1 MVISN
6 VAKKWVRYVT
16 LSPPTHTHITE
27 HRLGLA
33 KFVPL
38 FFFCFSKRFKVGVS
52 PSHLNEEG
60 CYVYVN
66 RQDGNTFSYHPYF

>member
-16 LSPPTHTHITE
+16 LSSPTHTHITE

-38 FFFCFSKRFKVGVS
+38 FFFLLFKKI
-52 PSHLNEEG
+52 
-60 CYVYVN
+60 
-66 RQDGNTFSYHPYF
+66 

>member
-16 LSPPTHTHITE
+16 LSSPTHTHITE

-38 FFFCFSKRFKVGVS
+38 FFCFSKRFKVGVS
-52 PSHLNEEG
+52 PSH
-60 CYVYVN
+60 
-66 RQDGNTFSYHPYF
+66 FK

>member
-16 LSPPTHTHITE
+16 LSSPTHTHITE

-38 FFFCFSKRFKVGVS
+38 FFFAFQKDLR
-52 PSHLNEEG
+52 
-60 CYVYVN
+60 
-66 RQDGNTFSYHPYF
+66 